1 MAWSVPL
8 TAVSGAALTD
18 SQWNASVRDNLLTT
32 FPALATT
39 AGQIAVATGANA
51 IAARTCPA
59 DIVSAAEAVVATSYG
74 NISGGTVGPTINTL
88 TTGASVMVV
97 LACQLSNTTGGAAS
111 YMSYT
116 ISGATTQS
124 AADATALYYESSNA
138 GDLIGMG
145 ITIPNSVTSGS
156 NTFQAKYKVG
166 AGTGTF
172 GSRRLAILNFG
183 Q

>member
-1 MAWSVPL
+1 MAWSTPL

-39 AGQIAVATGANA
+39 AGQLAVATGANA
-51 IAARTCPA
+51 IAARSCPS
-59 DIVSAAEAVVATSYG
+59 DITSAAEAVVATSYG
-74 NISGGTVGPTINTL
+74 NISGGTVGPTVTV
-88 TTGASVMVV
+88 TTGTYCYVV
-97 LACQLSNTTGGAAS
+97 LSCQLSNNTGGAAS

-124 AADATALYYESSNA
+124 AADANAVYYESSNA
-138 GDLIGMG
+138 GDIIGMSAFIG
-145 ITIPNSVTSGS
+145 NSVTGGS
-156 NTFQAKYKVG
+156 NTFQGKYKVG

>member
-1 MAWSVPL
+1 MAWSTPL

-39 AGQIAVATGANA
+39 AGQLAVATGANA
-51 IAARTCPA
+51 IAARSCPA

-74 NISGGTVGPTINTL
+74 NISGGTVGPTVTV
-88 TTGASVMVV
+88 TTGTSVMVV

-111 YMSYT
+111 YMSYA
-116 ISGATTQS
+116 ISGATPQS
-124 AADATALYYESSNA
+124 AADSQALYYESSNA
-138 GDLIGMG
+138 GDIIGIG
-145 ITIPNSVTSGS
+145 TVIPNTVTAGS

-166 AGTGTF
+166 AGNGTF

>member
-1 MAWSVPL
+1 MAWSTPL

-18 SQWNASVRDNLLTT
+18 SQWNATVRDDLLTT

-39 AGQIAVATGANA
+39 AGQLAVATGANA
-51 IAARTCPA
+51 IAARSCPS
-59 DIVSAAEAVVATSYG
+59 DIVSAAEAVSATSYG
-74 NISGGTVGPTINTL
+74 NISGGTVGPTITV
-88 TTGASVMVV
+88 TTGAYAFVV
-97 LACQLSNTTGGAAS
+97 LSCQLSNATGGAAS
-111 YMSYT
+111 YMSYA

-124 AADATALYYESSNA
+124 ASDSTAVYYESSNG
-138 GDLIGMG
+138 GDIIGMSVV
-145 ITIPNSVTSGS
+145 IPNSLTAGS

-166 AGTGTF
+166 ASVGTF